1 MDLMYLL
8 ELAVNGGMAGLMYS
22 LVAMGIVLIYKSS
35 SVPNLAQ
42 GALTMLGAYIV
53 LAFANGAGL
62 PMWLAIPAAM
72 ATMFLAGMG
81 IERVALRRLAGRPI
95 VMILMMTL
103 GIDIFIRATTMT
115 IWGGSGR
122 PMQIGISDAP
132 LFLGPLLLN
141 RAYVVGAGVSLLLF
155 VAFMLF
161 FRTRRGVVLRAIADD
176 YMASWAVGI
185 SVERGVAF
193 SWALSS
199 LVAMGIVLI
208 YKSSSVPNL
217 AQGALTMVGAY
228 VVLAFAD
235 GAGLPM
241 WAAIPLA
248 MLTMMGVGMG
258 IERVALRR
266 LAGRPIVMI
275 LMMTLG
281 LDIFLRAITLV
292 IGGGTARP
300 LDIGIS
306 NDPLFVGPLLLN
318 RAYVVGAVVALA
330 LFAVF
335 VFFFRTRRGV
345 VLRAIA
351 DDYMASWSVG
361 ISVER
366 GVALSWALSS
376 LVATAAG
383 VLWGSIQGVDQSLSL
398 LLLKGITVAVLGG
411 MDSLGGAILA
421 GIALG
426 VIEAVA
432 SGVLDPLLGGGT
444 RELVVAL
451 VLILTIMIRP
461 HGLFGRHDIE
471 RL

>member
-1 MDLMYLL
+1 MYLL
-8 ELAVNGGMAGLMYS
+8 ELGINGALAGLMY
-22 LVAMGIVLIYKSS
+22 
-35 SVPNLAQ
+35 
-42 GALTMLGAYIV
+42 
-53 LAFANGAGL
+53 
-62 PMWLAIPAAM
+62 
-72 ATMFLAGMG
+72 
-81 IERVALRRLAGRPI
+81 
-95 VMILMMTL
+95 
-103 GIDIFIRATTMT
+103 
-115 IWGGSGR
+115 
-122 PMQIGISDAP
+122 
-132 LFLGPLLLN
+132 
-141 RAYVVGAGVSLLLF
+141 
-155 VAFMLF
+155 
-161 FRTRRGVVLRAIADD
+161 
-176 YMASWAVGI
+176 
-185 SVERGVAF
+185 
-193 SWALSS
+193 S

-228 VVLAFAD
+228 VVLVFAN

-248 MLTMMGVGMG
+248 MVTMMGVGLS

-281 LDIFLRAITLV
+281 LDIFLRAVTMA

-300 LDIGIS
+300 LRIGIS
-306 NDPLFVGPLLLN
+306 DEPLFLGPLLLN
-318 RAYVVGAVVALA
+318 RAYVVGAAVALL
-330 LFAVF
+330 LFFVF
-335 VFFFRTRRGV
+335 VLFFRTRRGV

-351 DDYMASWSVG
+351 DDYMASWAVG

-383 VLWGSIQGVDQSLSL
+383 VLWGSIQGVDQSLSM

-421 GIALG
+421 GIGLGAL
-426 VIEAVA
+426 EAVA

>member
-8 ELAVNGGMAGLMYS
+8 ELGINGAMSGLMYS

-35 SVPNLAQ
+35 SVPNLA
-42 GALTMLGAYIV
+42 
-53 LAFANGAGL
+53 FAN
-62 PMWLAIPAAM
+62 
-72 ATMFLAGMG
+72 
-81 IERVALRRLAGRPI
+81 
-95 VMILMMTL
+95 
-103 GIDIFIRATTMT
+103 
-115 IWGGSGR
+115 
-122 PMQIGISDAP
+122 
-132 LFLGPLLLN
+132 
-141 RAYVVGAGVSLLLF
+141 
-155 VAFMLF
+155 
-161 FRTRRGVVLRAIADD
+161 
-176 YMASWAVGI
+176 
-185 SVERGVAF
+185 
-193 SWALSS
+193 
-199 LVAMGIVLI
+199 
-208 YKSSSVPNL
+208 
-217 AQGALTMVGAY
+217 
-228 VVLAFAD
+228 

-248 MLTMMGVGMG
+248 MLTMMGMGMG

-281 LDIFLRAITLV
+281 LDIFLRAVTLV

-306 NDPLFVGPLLLN
+306 NDPLFLGPLLLN

-330 LFAVF
+330 LFTVF

-351 DDYMASWSVG
+351 DDYMASWAVG

-376 LVATAAG
+376 LVATTAG

-421 GIALG
+421 GIGLG
-426 VIEAVA
+426 VFEAVA
-432 SGVLDPLLGGGT
+432 AGILDPLLGGGT

>member
-8 ELAVNGGMAGLMYS
+8 ELGINGAMAGLMY
-22 LVAMGIVLIYKSS
+22 
-35 SVPNLAQ
+35 
-42 GALTMLGAYIV
+42 
-53 LAFANGAGL
+53 
-62 PMWLAIPAAM
+62 
-72 ATMFLAGMG
+72 
-81 IERVALRRLAGRPI
+81 
-95 VMILMMTL
+95 
-103 GIDIFIRATTMT
+103 
-115 IWGGSGR
+115 
-122 PMQIGISDAP
+122 
-132 LFLGPLLLN
+132 
-141 RAYVVGAGVSLLLF
+141 
-155 VAFMLF
+155 
-161 FRTRRGVVLRAIADD
+161 
-176 YMASWAVGI
+176 
-185 SVERGVAF
+185 
-193 SWALSS
+193 S

-228 VVLAFAD
+228 VVLVFAN

-248 MLTMMGVGMG
+248 MVTMMGVGLT

-281 LDIFLRAITLV
+281 LDIFLRAVTMA

-300 LDIGIS
+300 LKIGIS
-306 NDPLFVGPLLLN
+306 DDPLFLGPLLLN
-318 RAYVVGAVVALA
+318 RAYVVGAAVALL
-330 LFAVF
+330 LFFVF
-335 VFFFRTRRGV
+335 VLFFRTRRGV

-351 DDYMASWSVG
+351 DDYMASWAVG

-383 VLWGSIQGVDQSLSL
+383 VLWGSIQGVDQSLSM

-421 GIALG
+421 GIGLG
-426 VIEAVA
+426 AFEAVA

>member
-1 MDLMYLL
+1 MDLYYFL
-8 ELAVNGGMAGLMYS
+8 ELGINGALAGLMYS
-22 LVAMGIVLIYKSS
+22 LVAMGL
-35 SVPNLAQ
+35 
-42 GALTMLGAYIV
+42 
-53 LAFANGAGL
+53 
-62 PMWLAIPAAM
+62 
-72 ATMFLAGMG
+72 
-81 IERVALRRLAGRPI
+81 
-95 VMILMMTL
+95 
-103 GIDIFIRATTMT
+103 
-115 IWGGSGR
+115 
-122 PMQIGISDAP
+122 
-132 LFLGPLLLN
+132 
-141 RAYVVGAGVSLLLF
+141 
-155 VAFMLF
+155 
-161 FRTRRGVVLRAIADD
+161 
-176 YMASWAVGI
+176 
-185 SVERGVAF
+185 
-193 SWALSS
+193 
-199 LVAMGIVLI
+199 VLI

-228 VVLAFAD
+228 VVLVFAD
-235 GAGLPM
+235 TVGAPM

-248 MLTMMGVGMG
+248 MLTMCGVGIG

-281 LDIFLRAITLV
+281 LDIFLRATTMA

-300 LDIGIS
+300 LNIGIS
-306 NDPLFVGPLLLN
+306 DDPLFLGPLLLN

-330 LFAVF
+330 LFV
-335 VFFFRTRRGV
+335 VLLLFFRTRRGV
-345 VLRAIA
+345 VLRAIS
-351 DDYMASWSVG
+351 DDYTASWSVG

-376 LVATAAG
+376 MVATAAG

-421 GIALG
+421 GIGLG
-426 VIEAVA
+426 TLEAVA
-432 SGVLDPLLGGGT
+432 AGVLDPLLGGGT

-451 VLILTIMIRP
+451 VLILTIMVRP

>member
-1 MDLMYLL
+1 MDWAYLL
-8 ELAVNGGMAGLMYS
+8 ELGVNGALAGLMY
-22 LVAMGIVLIYKSS
+22 
-35 SVPNLAQ
+35 
-42 GALTMLGAYIV
+42 
-53 LAFANGAGL
+53 
-62 PMWLAIPAAM
+62 
-72 ATMFLAGMG
+72 
-81 IERVALRRLAGRPI
+81 
-95 VMILMMTL
+95 
-103 GIDIFIRATTMT
+103 
-115 IWGGSGR
+115 
-122 PMQIGISDAP
+122 
-132 LFLGPLLLN
+132 
-141 RAYVVGAGVSLLLF
+141 
-155 VAFMLF
+155 
-161 FRTRRGVVLRAIADD
+161 
-176 YMASWAVGI
+176 
-185 SVERGVAF
+185 
-193 SWALSS
+193 S

-248 MLTMMGVGMG
+248 MATMMGLGLG

-281 LDIFLRAITLV
+281 LDIFLRAATMA

-300 LDIGIS
+300 LRLGIS
-306 NDPLFVGPLLLN
+306 DDPLFLGPLLLN
-318 RAYVVGAVVALA
+318 RAYVVGAAVALA
-330 LFAVF
+330 LFVVF

-421 GIALG
+421 GIGLG
-426 VIEAVA
+426 AFEAVA
-432 SGVLDPLLGGGT
+432 SGVLDPMLGGGS
-444 RELVVAL
+444 RDLVVAV

>member
-1 MDLMYLL
+1 MY
-8 ELAVNGGMAGLMYS
+8 
-22 LVAMGIVLIYKSS
+22 
-35 SVPNLAQ
+35 
-42 GALTMLGAYIV
+42 
-53 LAFANGAGL
+53 
-62 PMWLAIPAAM
+62 
-72 ATMFLAGMG
+72 
-81 IERVALRRLAGRPI
+81 
-95 VMILMMTL
+95 
-103 GIDIFIRATTMT
+103 
-115 IWGGSGR
+115 
-122 PMQIGISDAP
+122 
-132 LFLGPLLLN
+132 
-141 RAYVVGAGVSLLLF
+141 
-155 VAFMLF
+155 
-161 FRTRRGVVLRAIADD
+161 
-176 YMASWAVGI
+176 
-185 SVERGVAF
+185 
-193 SWALSS
+193 S

-228 VVLAFAD
+228 VVLAFAN

-248 MLTMMGVGMG
+248 MLTMMGMGMG

-281 LDIFLRAITLV
+281 LDIFLRAVTLV

-306 NDPLFVGPLLLN
+306 NDPLFLGPLLLN
-318 RAYVVGAVVALA
+318 RAYAVGAVVALG
-330 LFAVF
+330 LFTVF

-376 LVATAAG
+376 LVATTAG

-432 SGVLDPLLGGGT
+432 AGILDPMLGGGT

-461 HGLFGRHDIE
+461 HGLFGRHHIE

>member
-8 ELAVNGGMAGLMYS
+8 ELGINGAMAGLMY
-22 LVAMGIVLIYKSS
+22 
-35 SVPNLAQ
+35 
-42 GALTMLGAYIV
+42 
-53 LAFANGAGL
+53 
-62 PMWLAIPAAM
+62 
-72 ATMFLAGMG
+72 
-81 IERVALRRLAGRPI
+81 
-95 VMILMMTL
+95 
-103 GIDIFIRATTMT
+103 
-115 IWGGSGR
+115 
-122 PMQIGISDAP
+122 
-132 LFLGPLLLN
+132 
-141 RAYVVGAGVSLLLF
+141 
-155 VAFMLF
+155 
-161 FRTRRGVVLRAIADD
+161 
-176 YMASWAVGI
+176 
-185 SVERGVAF
+185 
-193 SWALSS
+193 S

-228 VVLAFAD
+228 VVLVFAN

-248 MLTMMGVGMG
+248 MVTMMGVGLT

-281 LDIFLRAITLV
+281 LDIFLRAVTMA

-300 LDIGIS
+300 LKIGIS
-306 NDPLFVGPLLLN
+306 DDPLFLGPLLLN
-318 RAYVVGAVVALA
+318 RAYVVGAAVALL
-330 LFAVF
+330 LFFVF
-335 VFFFRTRRGV
+335 VLFFRTRRGV

-351 DDYMASWSVG
+351 DDYMASWAVG

-383 VLWGSIQGVDQSLSL
+383 VLWGSIQGVDQSLSM

-421 GIALG
+421 GIGLGAL
-426 VIEAVA
+426 EAVA

>member
-8 ELAVNGGMAGLMYS
+8 ELGINGAMSGLMY
-22 LVAMGIVLIYKSS
+22 
-35 SVPNLAQ
+35 
-42 GALTMLGAYIV
+42 
-53 LAFANGAGL
+53 
-62 PMWLAIPAAM
+62 
-72 ATMFLAGMG
+72 
-81 IERVALRRLAGRPI
+81 
-95 VMILMMTL
+95 
-103 GIDIFIRATTMT
+103 
-115 IWGGSGR
+115 
-122 PMQIGISDAP
+122 
-132 LFLGPLLLN
+132 
-141 RAYVVGAGVSLLLF
+141 
-155 VAFMLF
+155 
-161 FRTRRGVVLRAIADD
+161 
-176 YMASWAVGI
+176 
-185 SVERGVAF
+185 
-193 SWALSS
+193 S

-228 VVLAFAD
+228 VVLAFAN

-248 MLTMMGVGMG
+248 MLTMMGMGMG

-281 LDIFLRAITLV
+281 LDIFLRAVTLV

-306 NDPLFVGPLLLN
+306 DDPLFLGPLLLN
-318 RAYVVGAVVALA
+318 RAYAVGAVVALG
-330 LFAVF
+330 LFTVF

-376 LVATAAG
+376 LVATTAG

-421 GIALG
+421 GIVLG

-432 SGVLDPLLGGGT
+432 AGILDPLLGGGT